1 MYIPPDVYRI
11 ENPHIEAAIRVFSR
25 DDAFDPGTG
34 LRHVFICFTNRSG
47 SNYLADALG
56 SGGIVNLSGEYFNGD
71 TIREIV
77 VRHHLP
83 SLSAY
88 LDFLRIQESKNNI
101 LVSKIAITQLALLHR
116 YGFLQTLGDRANYVF
131 IKRNDILA
139 QAISTQIA
147 FKTRQWTSL
156 SAPRDEGIA
165 LRYSTEDIAMTIDD
179 IAFQNALWIRFFSHN
194 ALNPTYV
201 TYERLVK
208 EPGHVLNDVFR
219 DLRLPAIYDLD
230 KVVLR
235 PQTREINR
243 TWRETYRQAMAI
255 LCQRP

>member
-116 YGFLQTLGDRANYVF
+116 
-131 IKRNDILA
+131 
-139 QAISTQIA
+139 
-147 FKTRQWTSL
+147 
-156 SAPRDEGIA
+156 
-165 LRYSTEDIAMTIDD
+165 
-179 IAFQNALWIRFFSHN
+179 
-194 ALNPTYV
+194 
-201 TYERLVK
+201 
-208 EPGHVLNDVFR
+208 
-219 DLRLPAIYDLD
+219 
-230 KVVLR
+230 
-235 PQTREINR
+235 
-243 TWRETYRQAMAI
+243 
-255 LCQRP
+255 